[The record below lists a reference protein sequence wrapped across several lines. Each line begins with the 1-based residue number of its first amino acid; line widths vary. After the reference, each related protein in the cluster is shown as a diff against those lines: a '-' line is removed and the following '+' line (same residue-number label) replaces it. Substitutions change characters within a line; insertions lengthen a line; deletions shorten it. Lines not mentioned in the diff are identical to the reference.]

1 MNQSVALRVIKSM
14 IDEGIRI
21 ARAEYRSS
29 ICNPKALLRA
39 SMGPLDRVGSICF
52 SSVEVPQSSGCI
64 K

>member
-1 MNQSVALRVIKSM
+1 MNQIVALRVIKNM
-14 IDEGIRI
+14 IDDGIRM

-29 ICNPKALLRA
+29 ICNPKAVLRA
-39 SMGPLDRVGSICF
+39 LMGPLDRVGSMSF